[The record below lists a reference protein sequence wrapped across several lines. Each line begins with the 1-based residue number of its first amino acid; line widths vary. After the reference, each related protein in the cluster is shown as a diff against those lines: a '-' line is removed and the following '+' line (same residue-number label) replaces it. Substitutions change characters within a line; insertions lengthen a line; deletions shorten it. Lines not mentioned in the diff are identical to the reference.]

1 MTIYDITPIIEA
13 VAALIAALIT
23 AFVIPYIKGKTTANQ
38 QQQINAWVRIAV
50 SAAEEI

>member
-1 MTIYDITPIIEA
+1 MYDITPIIEA

-38 QQQINAWVRIAV
+38 AYLKAV
-50 SAAEEI
+50 TEYKPFDS